1 MGDFNIAINTNLD
14 RDHEERHT
22 PEHTDNRKLRDAIDN
37 EQVIDVFRNS
47 HPKHSRID
55 LVIADPIAACNIT
68 DCEIDEFMPGA
79 SDHAPIR
86 CTINLQQPIYTAK
99 PIKLPELKIKRFKT
113 DNFTTTG
120 R

>member
-22 PEHTDNRKLRDAIDN
+22 PEHNDKEGNLLYTQR
-37 EQVIDVFRNS
+37 
-47 HPKHSRID
+47 SRID
-55 LVIADPIAACNIT
+55 LVITDPIAACDIT
-68 DCEIDEFMPGA
+68 DCEIDEFIPGA